1 MFRRVARSSRQVILL
16 MAGVLCLMACG
27 EKAPPAAPTPA
38 APAGEE
44 PAGAGLCVVKVVPGE
59 PHSNDC
65 LNALIERQPPGSH
78 IVWRV
83 NGQPVDSREAGKLFP
98 EAFRRGDR
106 IDVSVE
112 DRHGR
117 VASASVTIANAPPR
131 ITGISA
137 TPDQVFADSDIQV
150 VPVAE
155 DRDGDPVEFRYQ
167 WLVNGQ
173 AHPLLTESRLSADHF
188 NKGDAIQ
195 VRITP
200 YDGIDEGPVYESYAM
215 TIPNAPPL
223 IESTP
228 PQQFEALAYSYQVK
242 ATDRDGDSLTWRLDK
257 APQGMTIDPAS
268 GLVNWSLQG
277 VAPGA
282 YPMRIAVRDPD
293 GAEAFQE
300 FTLTLG
306 QPK

>member
-1 MFRRVARSSRQVILL
+1 MTDKTTRWLL
-16 MAGVLCLMACG
+16 TLCALLTSMLAACG
-27 EKAPPAAPTPA
+27 ESREGGQTQSVPPSGVSGAATAVKEDVQLLITPERPTSA
-38 APAGEE
+38 
-44 PAGAGLCVVKVVPGE
+44 
-59 PHSNDC
+59 DC
-65 LNALIERQPPGSH
+65 LTVVTLGVAGNGGYRWHVNDRQINGENA
-78 IVWRV
+78 
-83 NGQPVDSREAGKLFP
+83 SRLCGDFY
-98 EAFRRGDR
+98 RRGDR
-106 IDVSVE
+106 VTVAIGAGDSSV
-112 DRHGR
+112 R
-117 VASASVTIANAPPR
+117 ATVTIANAPPR

-173 AHPLLTESRLSADHF
+173 AQPFLTESRLSADHI
-188 NKGDAIQ
+188 NKGDTIQ

-200 YDGIDEGPVYESYAM
+200 FDGIDEGPVYESYAM
-215 TIPNAPPL
+215 TIPNAPPR

-242 ATDRDGDSLTWRLDK
+242 AVDVDGDPLSWRLDK
-257 APQGMTIDPAS
+257 APQGMTIDPVS
-268 GLVNWSLQG
+268 GLVSWSPQG

-282 YPMRIAVRDPD
+282 YPVRIVVRDPE

>member
-1 MFRRVARSSRQVILL
+1 MTDKTTRWLL
-16 MAGVLCLMACG
+16 ALCAVLASVLTACG
-27 EKAPPAAPTPA
+27 ETREEGQTQPVTPSGVSGS
-38 APAGEE
+38 APALKENVQLRITPE
-44 PAGAGLCVVKVVPGE
+44 RPTSA
-59 PHSNDC
+59 DC
-65 LNALIERQPPGSH
+65 LTVVTLGVAGSGGYRWYVNDRQIDGE
-78 IVWRV
+78 
-83 NGQPVDSREAGKLFP
+83 NESRLCGEFY
-98 EAFRRGDR
+98 RRGDQ
-106 IDVSVE
+106 VV
-112 DRHGR
+112 
-117 VASASVTIANAPPR
+117 VAVGVGEPAAKTSVTIANAPPR

-188 NKGDAIQ
+188 NKGDVIQ